1 MNIKQNDWH
10 LLPPEDYDKVFDALS
25 QKYPKLFIRDK
36 SFIFKKGIHR
46 DIFNNG
52 GLDFNRTVIRKFLQ
66 LCIEKKEYTA
76 DYLDPNKRSIANAIQ
91 IFYKD
96 GNKSELIEVEY
107 PIGHQ
112 RRRAEG
118 IPKLIEKFKV
128 NLSRQFDEVQLKKIL
143 EKSLNYEIL
152 EQIPVNEYMDLYWKN

>member
-66 LCIEKKEYTA
+66 LCIEKKEYRELHTENTPRH
-76 DYLDPNKRSIANAIQ
+76 DLEGNIVGIVTKEDVELYIKTEEEIKKRIEQKQSNKLAKEKNIT
-91 IFYKD
+91 KT
-96 GNKSELIEVEY
+96 NKQNFKLKSNNTNY
-107 PIGHQ
+107 SK
-112 RRRAEG
+112 
-118 IPKLIEKFKV
+118 PKLG
-128 NLSRQFDEVQLKKIL
+128 LKI
-143 EKSLNYEIL
+143 
-152 EQIPVNEYMDLYWKN
+152 

>member
-66 LCIEKKEYTA
+66 LCIEKKEYRELHIENTPRH
-76 DYLDPNKRSIANAIQ
+76 DLE
-91 IFYKD
+91 
-96 GNKSELIEVEY
+96 GNIVALLQKKMLNYI
-107 PIGHQ
+107 
-112 RRRAEG
+112 
-118 IPKLIEKFKV
+118 
-128 NLSRQFDEVQLKKIL
+128 SRQKRK
-143 EKSLNYEIL
+143 
-152 EQIPVNEYMDLYWKN
+152 